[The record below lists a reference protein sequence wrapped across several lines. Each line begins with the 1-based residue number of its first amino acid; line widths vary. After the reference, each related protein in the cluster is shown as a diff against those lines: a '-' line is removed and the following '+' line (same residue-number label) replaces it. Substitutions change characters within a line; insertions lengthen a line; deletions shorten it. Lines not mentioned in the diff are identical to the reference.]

1 MMALDQELFPVPQH
15 YEPES
20 QDPSPSLIRRLAY
33 AISSLKQRVKWA
45 ICLLFLRDL
54 FNSIRRKPMSKDV
67 ISAEGEESM
76 KEYIELAI
84 SSMKNVETV
93 R

>member
-1 MMALDQELFPVPQH
+1 
-15 YEPES
+15 
-20 QDPSPSLIRRLAY
+20 
-33 AISSLKQRVKWA
+33 
-45 ICLLFLRDL
+45 
-54 FNSIRRKPMSKDV
+54 MSKDV